1 MGDSENALEKV
12 IVLAIAI
19 VVGVICFSTFCIPMV
34 IDSVGELVGDYNR
47 YNTILYL
54 LPMVGIFG
62 MMVVVVRYFTSGSKR

>member
-1 MGDSENALEKV
+1 MGETDNALEKV

-19 VVGVICFSTFCIPMV
+19 VVGVICFSTFCIPLV
-34 IDSVGELVGDYNR
+34 IDSVGDLVGDYSR

-62 MMVVVVRYFTSGSKR
+62 MMVVVVRYFTSGSRR

>member
-1 MGDSENALEKV
+1 MGETDNALEKV

-19 VVGVICFSTFCIPMV
+19 VVGVICFSTFCIPLV
-34 IDSVGELVGDYNR
+34 IDSVGDLVGDYAR